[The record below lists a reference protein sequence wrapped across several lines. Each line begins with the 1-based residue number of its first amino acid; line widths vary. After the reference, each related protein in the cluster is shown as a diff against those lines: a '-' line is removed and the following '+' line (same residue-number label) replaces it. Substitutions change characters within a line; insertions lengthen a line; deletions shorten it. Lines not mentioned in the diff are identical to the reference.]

1 MAARQGILTLN
12 AGSSSIKFALYAVAA
27 GRELELRYRGL
38 LDGIGEDARLRVSD
52 AAGAVTERRR
62 LPGGADH
69 ERALAAVLE
78 WLQANLGDL
87 ALIAAGHRVVH
98 GGPAHGAPALV
109 DAGLLGELQDLCALA
124 PLHQPHSLAAIRAI
138 RQLRP
143 QLPQVA
149 CFDTAFHRTQ
159 PLVAQRFALPEAYAQ
174 RGVLRYGFHGL
185 SYESIAQRLAD
196 YDPAAAAGRT
206 VVAHLGNGASMCA
219 MRGRR
224 SIATTMGF
232 TALDGLMM
240 GQRPGSIDP
249 GVLLYLLQH
258 DGMSP
263 AQLEELLYRR
273 SGLLGV
279 SGFSM
284 DMREL
289 LASDA
294 ESAALAVALY
304 CYRARCEL
312 GALVAALGGLD
323 ALVFTAGIGEN
334 AAPIRAAICQELE
347 WLGLMFDPEANE
359 RHGPRISR
367 EGSRVRAWVIPTDEE
382 LVIARHTLNV
392 VSG

>member
-1 MAARQGILTLN
+1 MAQHGILILN
-12 AGSSSIKFALYAVAA
+12 AGSSSIKFALYVVAA
-27 GRELELRYRGL
+27 AQALELRYRGL
-38 LDGIGEDARLRVSD
+38 LDGIGGRAQLRVKD
-52 AAGAVTERRR
+52 AAGTAVEQRE
-62 LPGGADH
+62 LANGADH
-69 ERALAAVLE
+69 EQALAAVLE
-78 WLQANLGDL
+78 WLQANLGDI
-87 ALIAAGHRVVH
+87 ALTAAGHRVVH
-98 GGPAHGAPALV
+98 GGAAHSAPVLV
-109 DAGLLGELQDLCALA
+109 DTALLNELEALCALA
-124 PLHQPHSLAAIRAI
+124 PLHQPHNLAAIHAI
-138 RQLRP
+138 RHLRP
-143 QLPQVA
+143 ELPQVA

-159 PLVAQRFALPEAYAQ
+159 PLVAQRFALPEEYAQ

-196 YDPAAAAGRT
+196 YDPAAVAGRT

-219 MRGRR
+219 MRGGK

-258 DGMSP
+258 DGLSP

-294 ESAALAVALY
+294 EAAALAVELY

-334 AAPIRAAICQELE
+334 AAPIRAAICRELE
-347 WLGLMFDPEANE
+347 WLGLTFDPDANE
-359 RHGPRISR
+359 RHGPRISH
-367 EGSRVRAWVIPTDEE
+367 ESSRVRAWVIPTDEE
-382 LVIARHTLNV
+382 LAIAQHTLNV
-392 VSG
+392 ISS

>member
-1 MAARQGILTLN
+1 
-12 AGSSSIKFALYAVAA
+12 
-27 GRELELRYRGL
+27 
-38 LDGIGEDARLRVSD
+38 
-52 AAGAVTERRR
+52 
-62 LPGGADH
+62 
-69 ERALAAVLE
+69 
-78 WLQANLGDL
+78 
-87 ALIAAGHRVVH
+87 
-98 GGPAHGAPALV
+98 
-109 DAGLLGELQDLCALA
+109 
-124 PLHQPHSLAAIRAI
+124 
-138 RQLRP
+138 
-143 QLPQVA
+143 
-149 CFDTAFHRTQ
+149 
-159 PLVAQRFALPEAYAQ
+159 AQRFALPEEYAQ

-196 YDPAAAAGRT
+196 YDPAAVAGRT

-294 ESAALAVALY
+294 ESA
-304 CYRARCEL
+304 
-312 GALVAALGGLD
+312 
-323 ALVFTAGIGEN
+323 
-334 AAPIRAAICQELE
+334 
-347 WLGLMFDPEANE
+347 
-359 RHGPRISR
+359 
-367 EGSRVRAWVIPTDEE
+367 
-382 LVIARHTLNV
+382 
-392 VSG
+392 